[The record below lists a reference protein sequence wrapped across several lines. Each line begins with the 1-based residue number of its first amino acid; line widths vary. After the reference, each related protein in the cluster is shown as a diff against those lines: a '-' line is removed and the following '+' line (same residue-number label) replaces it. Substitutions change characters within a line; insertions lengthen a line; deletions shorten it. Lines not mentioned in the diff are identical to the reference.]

1 MRRCSIRG
9 FLIGFFAN
17 VGKKADATG
26 SNNGQGSQ
34 PPSAPA
40 PATPWTYDSDRL
52 IARYDEAIRLNP
64 QDRDAF
70 IYRGGAYQY
79 KGDYDRAIADY
90 DAALRLDPGYWYA
103 LRARGGAYANK
114 GDYDRATK
122 DYDAAI
128 RLNPRFALAFY
139 GRGQVYQI
147 KGERER
153 AIADYRQALSLDP
166 AMRKSVEP
174 ALAKLDAKP

>member
-1 MRRCSIRG
+1 
-9 FLIGFFAN
+9 
-17 VGKKADATG
+17 
-26 SNNGQGSQ
+26 
-34 PPSAPA
+34 
-40 PATPWTYDSDRL
+40 
-52 IARYDEAIRLNP
+52 
-64 QDRDAF
+64 
-70 IYRGGAYQY
+70 
-79 KGDYDRAIADY
+79 
-90 DAALRLDPGYWYA
+90 LRLDPGYWHA

-114 GDYDRATK
+114 GDYDRAMK